1 MAEDSGS
8 SNNSSSP
15 APSSSSSSSS
25 SDSSSPAPSSNSS
38 SGSSK
43 TSSSS
48 DTKFSITNPLTGK
61 SLYNFGSKS
70 ADKAP
75 STDGAST
82 GKDKKSGFFSNIKSG
97 LTDMVKTGKNPF
109 VRAEPTSAAPATT
122 EASNTPAAP
131 ATTESS
137 APQPAPATDSGFDM
151 NAFMNALKNP
161 EPAQEQKPP
170 EPIQGTVSIVTPPD
184 EQPSTTNEPGQETQE
199 TTNTEQPAEENTEG
213 EAAPVPEKQKES
225 IKSAIEGLLK
235 KIPEKVQNLLTST
248 LGLAQGVGSDFM
260 NKLTENMS
268 KASTRNS
275 TNRSNNTNTKTLTFL
290 FLYENGANVIENQ
303 DTPNVPTPPFNVSIG
318 GQTITLSND
327 GTARDNGAQP
337 TIALPNVSPL
347 TLKIVMCMYNNEL
360 YAQYVS
366 SPTTGGRKTR
376 NRRKKHNKN
385 KSGVHKPSRERQRR
399 TIKKR
404 IKYKCNKKTYKID
417 IIIQLPE

>member
-1 MAEDSGS
+1 
-8 SNNSSSP
+8 
-15 APSSSSSSSS
+15 
-25 SDSSSPAPSSNSS
+25 
-38 SGSSK
+38 
-43 TSSSS
+43 
-48 DTKFSITNPLTGK
+48 
-61 SLYNFGSKS
+61 
-70 ADKAP
+70 
-75 STDGAST
+75 
-82 GKDKKSGFFSNIKSG
+82 
-97 LTDMVKTGKNPF
+97 MVKTGKNPF
-109 VRAEPTSAAPATT
+109 VPT
-122 EASNTPAAP
+122 EASSNTTAAP

-137 APQPAPATDSGFDM
+137 TPQPAPATDSGFDM

-161 EPAQEQKPP
+161 EP
-170 EPIQGTVSIVTPPD
+170 IQGTVSIVTPPD
-184 EQPSTTNEPGQETQE
+184 QPSTTNEPGQETQE
-199 TTNTEQPAEENTEG
+199 TANTEQPAEAAPEG
-213 EAAPVPEKQKES
+213 EAAPEAAPVPEEQKKS
-225 IKSAIEGLLK
+225 IMTAINGLLE
-235 KIPEKVQNLLTST
+235 KIPSVKGLLTST

-260 NKLTENMS
+260 KKLTENMS

-275 TNRSNNTNTKTLTFL
+275 TNRSNNTNTNTLTFL

-303 DTPNVPTPPFNVSIG
+303 DTANVPTPPFNVSIG

-327 GTARDNGAQP
+327 GTARDNGTQP